1 MITGVSFGQ
10 YLNPPRSIATPET
23 ACIVAEIAERLSEL
37 EQLRRLGAS
46 DLVQKLAAVA
56 TISPRMFRHVTA
68 LLHGDTLHVLESF
81 AVQSSRRGLH
91 EGDMLTPTKGLTKQM
106 VHCEW
111 QAELVRVRSIFPD
124 VAAILQQLRK
134 QADNHD
140 VAILP
145 DFGPNRA
152 EDEAEGL

>member
-1 MITGVSFGQ
+1 MITGVSYGQ

-37 EQLRRLGAS
+37 EEKRRFAAS

-56 TISPRMFRHVTA
+56 TISPRMFRHVTR

-81 AVQSSRRGLH
+81 SIQASRRGLP
-91 EGDMLTPTKGLTKQM
+91 EGNMLTSTKGLTKQM

-111 QAELVRVRSIFPD
+111 QAELVRVRNIFPD
-124 VAAILQQLRK
+124 VAAILQQLRE

-140 VAILP
+140 AMTMPTL
-145 DFGPNRA
+145 GPNRA
-152 EDEAEGL
+152 EDEDGEL